1 MTQPTGPPWPY
12 SPDPPPAPRR
22 SRIAAIAAAAV
33 AAIVLVVAVVVVTTL
48 ATDDGSSSSS
58 PQPLQ
63 SPSTLPPNTSATVSI
78 STDPANLD
86 EVLGATIASLYDY
99 WSQEFPKV
107 YGKPWTK
114 LSGGYQPKTPSSPPW
129 TCGGQRV
136 TYQDVEGNAFYCGG
150 PNDDYIAYDAAQ
162 LLPTLDKN
170 FGALA
175 PAVVIAHETGHAV
188 QARAGVRAPSIVV
201 ELQADCFAGAWTK
214 YAQSSSGDPVA
225 IDSSALDRAV
235 RAILLLRDQVGTP
248 ATQPGAHGLA
258 FDRVNAFQTGY
269 DRGADRCSTF
279 AQGHVVTTEL
289 PFSTPQEAATGGN
302 LPFNA
307 AVPLFVRLLNSYWS
321 SSIGQLSSGPTFKTP
336 SPDAVGD
343 LPLPDCAGDTGYD
356 SDAVVSYCQPANR
369 VSFATAPLSALH
381 AKIGDMAT
389 GTALSESWARAA
401 QAQAGLPTT
410 GLSAELQ
417 QVCLTGAW
425 VGSIGADNNAKVQL
439 SPGDIDEVLFTVLT
453 PLASDQTSQV
463 IGTTFERAD
472 ALRTGIL
479 NGIGSCTH

>member
-1 MTQPTGPPWPY
+1 MTQPSGPPWPY
-12 SPDPPPAPRR
+12 PPDPTPAPGR
-22 SRIAAIAAAAV
+22 SRIAAIIAAGV

-48 ATDDGSSSSS
+48 ATNDGSSSS

-63 SPSTLPPNTSATVSI
+63 SPSTLPPNTSSTVNI
-78 STDPANLD
+78 KGDPANLD
-86 EVLGATIASLYDY
+86 EVLGATIASLYDF

-136 TYQDVEGNAFYCGG
+136 TYKDVEGNAFYCGG

-162 LLPTLDKN
+162 LLPMLNKD

-175 PAVVIAHETGHAV
+175 PAVVLAHETGHAV
-188 QARAGVRAPSIVV
+188 QARAGVHAPSIVV

-214 YAQSSSGDPVA
+214 YAQSDSSDPVV
-225 IDSSALDRAV
+225 IDSPALDKALRAL
-235 RAILLLRDQVGTP
+235 LLLRDQVGTA

-289 PFSTPQEAATGGN
+289 PFRTLQEAVTGGN
-302 LPFNA
+302 LPFDA
-307 AVPLFVRLLNSYWS
+307 AVPLFTRLLNTYWS
-321 SSIGQLSSGPTFKTP
+321 RSIGQLSSGTAFQPP
-336 SPDAVGD
+336 SQDAVGD
-343 LPLPDCAGDTGYD
+343 LPLPDCPGDAGYVST
-356 SDAVVSYCQPANR
+356 AVVAYCQPANR

-381 AKIGDMAT
+381 EKLGDMAT

-401 QAQAGLPTT
+401 QAQAGQPTT

-417 QVCLTGAW
+417 EVCLTGAW
-425 VGSIGADNNAKVQL
+425 VGSIGADPNAHVRL

-453 PLASDQTSQV
+453 PLSSDQTSQV
-463 IGTTFERAD
+463 IGTSFERAD

-479 NGIGSCTH
+479 NGLSSCTH